1 MYRSVMIK
9 QESKKP
15 PLPTDFCLDTGER
28 FIGDRQIPSRRVDIF
43 FAFAALGF
51 LLKSLP
57 LVLDHRLENQKMQ
70 VCGFKRDEKRYEMLV
85 LFTLVKFIEAP
96 LSLSLAALFW
106 PSFVL
111 SQWACPGFWE
121 HLVPSFLVL
130 ASAFARGG
138 EIPKSEILDKWS
150 MLLKVWLRDVPKSKV
165 AFWKWSL
172 EHILIVLLHTCIV
185 DVCILVYCIFIEGCR
200 V

>member
-1 MYRSVMIK
+1 MVFPDVSISDDQTGVEK
-9 QESKKP
+9 T

-96 LSLSLAALFW
+96 LSLSLAALF
-106 PSFVL
+106 
-111 SQWACPGFWE
+111 
-121 HLVPSFLVL
+121 
-130 ASAFARGG
+130 
-138 EIPKSEILDKWS
+138 
-150 MLLKVWLRDVPKSKV
+150 
-165 AFWKWSL
+165 
-172 EHILIVLLHTCIV
+172 
-185 DVCILVYCIFIEGCR
+185 
-200 V
+200 